1 MFWLNLSQSHAL
13 CLPEMFCIQQILG
26 TAKSNLTKA
35 IPKVHVHLL
44 ILSRVQLQNGLA
56 TCTEEVK
63 AYNSSFFSLPGSFL
77 LISQT
82 LRKLHNKEETA

>member
-1 MFWLNLSQSHAL
+1 VFWLNLSQSHAL
-13 CLPEMFCIQQILG
+13 CLPEMFCKQQILG

-44 ILSRVQLQNGLA
+44 IPSRAQLQNGLA

-63 AYNSSFFSLPGSFL
+63 AYNSFFSLPGSFL

>member
-13 CLPEMFCIQQILG
+13 CLPEMFCKQQILG

-44 ILSRVQLQNGLA
+44 IPSRAQLQNCLA

-63 AYNSSFFSLPGSFL
+63 AYNSFFSLPGSFL